1 MNNIALRKAMLYAMN
16 IDTINR
22 RFYHDLSFRVNTTIP
37 EQYGQFHDS
46 SIPGYP
52 YNLSKAKHLLDKAGY
67 KYQKGA
73 KFRRQPNGKPL
84 TINLAVRSSSSNA
97 GSVWSNYIQ
106 QWKKIGLNV
115 RFLGSRPMEFNS
127 WVQAIKA
134 ADPRIDVFEGGQGL
148 EDASPSSLYGQNSQ
162 LNFARFVSKTNNKL
176 LDEIDS
182 KKSFNTAYRITAFR
196 KWQRWMYDK
205 AYLVPTSNSYTLTA
219 VNANVTG

>member
-1 MNNIALRKAMLYAMN
+1 MLYAMN

-84 TINLAVRSSSSNA
+84 TINLAVDQWSLIHGFKPSRLQIQ
-97 GSVWSNYIQ
+97 GS
-106 QWKKIGLNV
+106 
-115 RFLGSRPMEFNS
+115 M
-127 WVQAIKA
+127 
-134 ADPRIDVFEGGQGL
+134 
-148 EDASPSSLYGQNSQ
+148 SLKV
-162 LNFARFVSKTNNKL
+162 AR
-176 LDEIDS
+176 
-182 KKSFNTAYRITAFR
+182 A
-196 KWQRWMYDK
+196 
-205 AYLVPTSNSYTLTA
+205 
-219 VNANVTG
+219 